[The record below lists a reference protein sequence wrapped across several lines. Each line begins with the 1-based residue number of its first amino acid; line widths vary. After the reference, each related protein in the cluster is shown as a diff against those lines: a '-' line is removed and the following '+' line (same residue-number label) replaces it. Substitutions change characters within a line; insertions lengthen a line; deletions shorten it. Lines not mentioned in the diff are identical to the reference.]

1 MTDATARGEAGSV
14 TFDPASFAE
23 HVSVRIRSLTRS
35 LGPELE
41 MVVAGLVDR
50 PGKRLRSQL
59 VAICASLGVP
69 RDAESVVRAGALVEL
84 LQVASLLHDDV
95 VDQADTR
102 RFAPAAHVSHGVEAA
117 LLGGVA
123 CFALAGVEAA
133 ELGPAT
139 NAVTARAVSD
149 LSRGE
154 MLDVERA
161 FDVKLNEADYLA
173 VVEGKTA
180 PLFRLSCQL
189 GAALGGCEQE
199 VSRAVAAFGGDL
211 GVAFQL
217 LDDCLDIE
225 DAGTGKPGGRDLALG
240 LFGAPILCAL
250 QAAAA
255 DDRELAG
262 LLLSPG
268 FDGSDMRQVCELVER
283 LGGVATARGLAA
295 ERIDQALRALEE
307 VPAGP
312 GREQLEGLAMRLRGA
327 PA

>member
-1 MTDATARGEAGSV
+1 LSDATTEGTGSLAFGLV
-14 TFDPASFAE
+14 SFAE
-23 HVSVRIRSLTRS
+23 QVSERIRSLTRT

-41 MVVAGLVDR
+41 AVVAGLVER

-59 VAICASLGVP
+59 VAHCASLGVP
-69 RDAESVVRAGALVEL
+69 SPHEVVRAGAVVEL

-95 VDQADTR
+95 VDQAETR

-123 CFALAGVEAA
+123 CFALAGLEAA
-133 ELGPAT
+133 ELGAAT
-139 NAVTARAVSD
+139 NAVASRAVAD

-161 FDVKLNEADYLA
+161 FDVGLSTEDYLA

-189 GAALGGCEQE
+189 GAVLGGCETE
-199 VSRAVAAFGGDL
+199 VRRAVAAYGADL
-211 GVAFQL
+211 GVAFQV

-225 DAGTGKPGGRDLALG
+225 AAGTGKPAGRDMALG
-240 LFGAPILCAL
+240 LFGAPVLCAL
-250 QAAAA
+250 QAA

-262 LLLSPG
+262 LLLSPD
-268 FDGSDMRQVCELVER
+268 FDGGDMRRVGELVER
-283 LGGVATARGLAA
+283 HGGITTARALAD
-295 ERIDQALRALEE
+295 ERLDRALGALEA
-307 VPAGP
+307 VPRGP
-312 GREQLEGLAMRLRGA
+312 GRDRLQKVALKLRGA
-327 PA
+327 PG

>member
-1 MTDATARGEAGSV
+1 MSDTAASAAGSAA
-14 TFDPASFAE
+14 FDPAAFAE
-23 HVSVRIRSLTRS
+23 QVSARLRTLTRG

-41 MVVAGLVDR
+41 QVVCGLVER
-50 PGKRLRSQL
+50 PGKRLRSRL
-59 VAICASLGVP
+59 VAICASLGTP
-69 RDAESVVRAGALVEL
+69 ADAQAVVRAGAVVEL

-102 RFAPAAHVSHGVEAA
+102 RFAPAAHVSHGVESA

-123 CFALAGVEAA
+123 CFALAGLEAA
-133 ELGPAT
+133 ELGHAT
-139 NAVTARAVSD
+139 NAVTARAVAD
-149 LSRGE
+149 LARGE

-161 FDVKLNEADYLA
+161 FDVKLNEPDYLA

-180 PLFRLSCQL
+180 PLFRLGCQL
-189 GAALGGCEQE
+189 GTVQGGCDQQ
-199 VSRAVAAFGGDL
+199 VADAVAAFGADL

-240 LFGAPILCAL
+240 IFGAPILCAL
-250 QAAAA
+250 QAAG

-262 LLLSPG
+262 LLLDPD
-268 FDGSDMRQVCELVER
+268 FDGSDMRRVCALVER
-283 LGGVATARGLAA
+283 HRGVATARALAA
-295 ERIDQALRALEE
+295 ERIDRALSVLDA

-312 GREQLEGLAMRLRGA
+312 GREQLAALARQLKGA

>member
-1 MTDATARGEAGSV
+1 MEEAGSAA
-14 TFDPASFAE
+14 FDSAAFADR
-23 HVSVRIRSLTRS
+23 VSERIRSLTRS

-41 MVVAGLVDR
+41 PVVAGLVER

-59 VAICASLGVP
+59 VAHCAAIGEVHP
-69 RDAESVVRAGALVEL
+69 EKVVRAGAVVEL

-95 VDQADTR
+95 VDQAETR
-102 RFAPAAHVSHGVEAA
+102 RHAPSAHVSHGVESA

-123 CFALAGVEAA
+123 CFALAGLEAA
-133 ELGPAT
+133 ELSGPA
-139 NAVTARAVSD
+139 NQVTSRAVAD

-161 FDVKLNEADYLA
+161 FDVELSAADYLA

-180 PLFRLSCQL
+180 PLFRVSCEL
-189 GAALGGCEQE
+189 GAVVGYLPTEAG
-199 VSRAVAAFGGDL
+199 RAVAAFGGDL
-211 GVAFQL
+211 GVAFQV

-225 DAGTGKPGGRDLALG
+225 AAGTGKPAGRDMALG
-240 LFGAPILCAL
+240 LFGAPVLCAL
-250 QAAAA
+250 QAAG

-262 LLLSPG
+262 LLLDPD
-268 FDGSDMRQVCELVER
+268 FDGGDMSRVCELVER
-283 LGGVATARGLAA
+283 HDGIATARALAA
-295 ERIDQALRALEE
+295 ERIERALGALEA

-312 GREQLEGLAMRLRGA
+312 GRERLEALAQQLVGA

>member
-1 MTDATARGEAGSV
+1 LTDATARGTGSAELDLV
-14 TFDPASFAE
+14 SFAD
-23 HVSVRIRSLTRS
+23 HVSERIRSLTRS

-41 MVVAGLVDR
+41 TVVSGLVDR
-50 PGKRLRSQL
+50 PGKRMRSRL
-59 VAICASLGVP
+59 VAICASLGHP
-69 RDAESVVRAGALVEL
+69 GDAQRVVQAGAVVEL

-95 VDQADTR
+95 VDQADVR
-102 RFAPAAHVSHGVEAA
+102 RFAPAAHVSHGVESA

-123 CFALAGVEAA
+123 CFALAGSEAA
-133 ELGPAT
+133 ELGSAA

-149 LSRGE
+149 LARGE

-161 FDVKLNEADYLA
+161 FDVKLSGADYLA

-189 GAALGGCEQE
+189 GAVQGRCGADM
-199 VSRAVAAFGGDL
+199 SRAVALFGADL
-211 GVAFQL
+211 GVAFQV

-250 QAAAA
+250 QAAGG
-255 DDRELAG
+255 DRELAG
-262 LLLSPG
+262 LLLDPD
-268 FDGSDMRQVCELVER
+268 FDGSDMRRVCELVER
-283 LGGVATARGLAA
+283 HGGVAAARAMAA
-295 ERIDQALRALEE
+295 ERTDRALEALE
-307 VPAGP
+307 GVPAGT
-312 GREQLEGLAMRLRGA
+312 GRDRLRELAEQLRGV

>member
-1 MTDATARGEAGSV
+1 MSDATAEETGSLA
-14 TFDPASFAE
+14 FDPVSFAE
-23 HVSVRIRSLTRS
+23 HVSERIRSLTRT

-41 MVVAGLVDR
+41 TVVAGLVER

-59 VAICASLGVP
+59 VAHCASLG
-69 RDAESVVRAGALVEL
+69 DADPHEVVRAGAVVEL

-95 VDQADTR
+95 VDQARTR

-123 CFALAGVEAA
+123 CFALAGQEAA
-133 ELGPAT
+133 ELGAAA
-139 NAVTARAVSD
+139 NAVTSRAVAD

-161 FDVKLNEADYLA
+161 FDVELSAEDYLA

-180 PLFRLSCQL
+180 PLFRCSCQL
-189 GAALGGCEQE
+189 GAVLGGCEAD
-199 VSRAVAAFGGDL
+199 VRRAVAAFGADL

-225 DAGTGKPGGRDLALG
+225 AAGTGKPAGRDMVLG

-250 QAAAA
+250 QAAG
-255 DDRELAG
+255 DRELAV
-262 LLLSPG
+262 LLLSSD
-268 FDGSDMRQVCELVER
+268 FDGDDMRRVGELVER
-283 LGGVATARGLAA
+283 HGGIAAARAVAG
-295 ERIDQALRALEE
+295 ERLDRALGALEA
-307 VPAGP
+307 VPPGP
-312 GREQLEGLAMRLRGA
+312 GRARLEAVALKLRGA

>member
-1 MTDATARGEAGSV
+1 LAESPSRTGSAEV
-14 TFDPASFAE
+14 DPVAFAE
-23 HVSVRIRSLTRS
+23 LVSGRIGALVRT

-41 MVVAGLVDR
+41 TVVTGLVER
-50 PGKRLRSQL
+50 PGKRLRSRL
-59 VAICASLGVP
+59 VAICAALGEP
-69 RDAESVVRAGALVEL
+69 RDPHGVVRAGAVVEL

-95 VDQADTR
+95 VDQAETR
-102 RFAPAAHVSHGVEAA
+102 RFAPAAHVAHGVEAA

-123 CFALAGVEAA
+123 CFALAGAEAA
-133 ELGPAT
+133 ELGSTA
-139 NAVTARAVSD
+139 NALTARAVAD

-154 MLDVERA
+154 LLDVERA
-161 FDVKLNEADYLA
+161 FDVQLSGEDYLA

-189 GAALGGCEQE
+189 GALQGRCDEQ
-199 VSRAVAAFGGDL
+199 VGRAVAAFGGDL

-217 LDDCLDIE
+217 LDDCLDID

-250 QAAAA
+250 QAAG

-262 LLLSPG
+262 LLLDPG
-268 FDGSDMRQVCELVER
+268 FDGSDMRQVCALVER
-283 LGGVATARGLAA
+283 YDGVATTRALAA
-295 ERIDQALRALEE
+295 ARVERALAALEALPPG
-307 VPAGP
+307 PA
-312 GREQLEGLAMRLRGA
+312 REHLRELADQLKGA

>member
-1 MTDATARGEAGSV
+1 LTDTTSTGSAAA
-14 TFDPASFAE
+14 DPVAFAE
-23 HVSVRIRSLTRS
+23 RVGERIRSLTRT

-41 MVVAGLVDR
+41 TVVAVLVDR

-59 VAICASLGVP
+59 VATCASLGDP
-69 RDAESVVRAGALVEL
+69 PDAESVVRAGALVEL

-102 RFAPAAHVSHGVEAA
+102 RFAPAAHVTHGVEVA

-123 CFALAGVEAA
+123 CFALAGSEAA
-133 ELGPAT
+133 ELGSLA
-139 NAVTARAVSD
+139 NALTARAVAD

-161 FDVKLNEADYLA
+161 FDVRLNEADYLA

-189 GAALGGCEQE
+189 GAARGRCDQD
-199 VSRAVAAFGGDL
+199 VSRAVAAFGADL

-250 QAAAA
+250 QAAGEE
-255 DDRELAG
+255 RELAA
-262 LLLSPG
+262 LLLSPD
-268 FDGSDMRQVCELVER
+268 FDGSDMRQVCALVER
-283 LGGVATARGLAA
+283 HGGIATARALAG
-295 ERIDQALRALEE
+295 ERIDRALGALRPLPSGSA
-307 VPAGP
+307 
-312 GREQLEGLAMRLRGA
+312 RDRLEGLAEQLRGA

>member
-1 MTDATARGEAGSV
+1 MTDTPARETGSPEV
-14 TFDPASFAE
+14 DLVSFADQ
-23 HVSVRIRSLTRS
+23 VSGRIRSLTAS

-41 MVVAGLVDR
+41 AVVAGLVAR

-59 VAICASLGVP
+59 VATCASLGDP
-69 RDAESVVRAGALVEL
+69 ADAEGVVRAGALVEL

-123 CFALAGVEAA
+123 CFALAGIEAA
-133 ELGPAT
+133 ELGGT
-139 NAVTARAVSD
+139 VNALTARSVAD

-189 GAALGGCEQE
+189 GAAQGGCEEE
-199 VSRAVAAFGGDL
+199 VADAVAAFGTDL

-255 DDRELAG
+255 DDRELAA
-262 LLLSPG
+262 LLLAPD
-268 FDGSDMRQVCELVER
+268 FDGSDMREVCELVQR
-283 LGGVATARGLAA
+283 YDGVATARALAA
-295 ERIDQALRALEE
+295 ERIDRALTALDA

-312 GREQLEGLAMRLRGA
+312 GRDRLQGLAERLRGA

>member
-1 MTDATARGEAGSV
+1 MTDAAASAAGSV
-14 TFDPASFAE
+14 SVDLAAFAE
-23 HVSVRIRSLTRS
+23 QVSVRIGTLTRG

-41 MVVAGLVDR
+41 RVVAGLVER
-50 PGKRLRSQL
+50 PGKRLRSRL
-59 VAICASLGVP
+59 VALCASLGTP
-69 RDAESVVRAGALVEL
+69 ADARAIVRAGAVVEL
-84 LQVASLLHDDV
+84 LQLASLLHDDV

-102 RFAPAAHVSHGVEAA
+102 RFAPAAHVAHGVESA

-123 CFALAGVEAA
+123 CFALAGLEAA
-133 ELGPAT
+133 ELGHAT

-149 LSRGE
+149 LARGE

-161 FDVKLNEADYLA
+161 FDVKLDEPDYLA

-189 GAALGGCEQE
+189 GALHGRCEQP
-199 VSRAVAAFGGDL
+199 VADAVAAFGADL

-250 QAAAA
+250 QAAGG
-255 DDRELAG
+255 DRELAG
-262 LLLSPG
+262 LLLDPD
-268 FDGSDMRQVCELVER
+268 FDGSDMRRVCELVAR
-283 LGGVATARGLAA
+283 HGGVVTARRLAA
-295 ERIDQALRALEE
+295 ERIDRALGALDPL
-307 VPAGP
+307 PAGP
-312 GREQLEGLAMRLRGA
+312 GREQLEALARQLKGA

>member
-1 MTDATARGEAGSV
+1 MTEPTAREAGSV
-14 TFDPASFAE
+14 AIDPVLLANA
-23 HVSVRIRSLTRS
+23 VSERIRSLTRD

-41 MVVAGLVDR
+41 TVVAGLVER

-59 VAICASLGVP
+59 VAICAALGE
-69 RDAESVVRAGALVEL
+69 AEADGVVRAGAVVEL
-84 LQVASLLHDDV
+84 LQLASLLHDDV
-95 VDQADTR
+95 VDQAETR
-102 RFAPAAHVSHGVEAA
+102 RFAPAAHVEHGVESA

-133 ELGPAT
+133 GLSSTA
-139 NAVTARAVSD
+139 NALTARAVAD
-149 LSRGE
+149 LARGE

-161 FDVKLNEADYLA
+161 FDVKLSEPDYLA

-189 GAALGGCEQE
+189 GALQGRCDAD
-199 VSRAVAAFGGDL
+199 VSRALAAFGADL

-225 DAGTGKPGGRDLALG
+225 AAGSGKPAGRDLALG

-250 QAAAA
+250 QAAP
-255 DDRELAG
+255 DERELAV
-262 LLLSPG
+262 LLLDPE
-268 FDGSDMRQVCELVER
+268 FDGSDMSRVCALVAR
-283 LGGVATARGLAA
+283 HGGVESARALAA
-295 ERIDQALRALEE
+295 ARLDQALAALRA

-312 GREQLEGLAMRLRGA
+312 SRERLEAMVKRLRGE

>member
-1 MTDATARGEAGSV
+1 LTDTTARETGSIE
-14 TFDPASFAE
+14 FDPVAFAE
-23 HVSVRIRSLTRS
+23 HVTARIRAVTAT

-41 MVVAGLVDR
+41 LVVSGLVDR
-50 PGKRLRSQL
+50 PGKQLRSRL
-59 VAICASLGVP
+59 VATCASLGDP
-69 RDAESVVRAGALVEL
+69 RDAQGVVRAGAVVEL

-133 ELGPAT
+133 ELGGT
-139 NAVTARAVSD
+139 INGLTARAVSD

-161 FDVKLNEADYLA
+161 FDVKLSEADYLA

-189 GAALGGCEQE
+189 GAAQGRCGAE
-199 VSRAVAAFGGDL
+199 VSRAVAAFGADL

-250 QAAAA
+250 QAAAD

-262 LLLSPG
+262 LLLAPD

-283 LGGVATARGLAA
+283 LGGVATARALAA
-295 ERIDQALRALEE
+295 ERVDQALGALES
-307 VPAGP
+307 VPPGP
-312 GREQLEGLAMRLRGA
+312 GRDRLEGLATQLRGA

>member
-1 MTDATARGEAGSV
+1 MSDATAKETGSLA
-14 TFDPASFAE
+14 FDPVSFAE
-23 HVSVRIRSLTRS
+23 QVSGRIRSLTRT

-41 MVVAGLVDR
+41 PVVAGLVER

-59 VAICASLGVP
+59 VAHCASLGDP
-69 RDAESVVRAGALVEL
+69 SPHEVVRAGAVVEL

-95 VDQADTR
+95 VDQAQTR
-102 RFAPAAHVSHGVEAA
+102 RFAPSAHVSHGVEAA

-123 CFALAGVEAA
+123 CFALAGYEAA
-133 ELGPAT
+133 ELGAAT
-139 NAVTARAVSD
+139 NAVTSRAVAD

-161 FDVKLNEADYLA
+161 FDVELSAADYLA

-189 GAALGGCEQE
+189 GAMLGGCEPE
-199 VSRAVAAFGGDL
+199 VRRSVAAFGADL
-211 GVAFQL
+211 GVAFQV

-225 DAGTGKPGGRDLALG
+225 AAGTGKPAGRDMALG
-240 LFGAPILCAL
+240 LFGAPVLCAL
-250 QAAAA
+250 QAAE
-255 DDRELAG
+255 DRALAG
-262 LLLSPG
+262 LLLSSD
-268 FDGSDMRQVCELVER
+268 FDGDEMRTVGELVER
-283 LGGVATARGLAA
+283 HGGITAARALAA
-295 ERIDQALRALEE
+295 ERLDRALYALEP

-312 GREQLEGLAMRLRGA
+312 GRDRLEGLAQRLRGT

>member
-1 MTDATARGEAGSV
+1 LSDATAEETGSV
-14 TFDPASFAE
+14 AFDPGSFVE
-23 HVSVRIRSLTRS
+23 QVSGRIRSLTRT

-41 MVVAGLVDR
+41 GVVAGLVER

-59 VAICASLGVP
+59 VAHCASLGDADP
-69 RDAESVVRAGALVEL
+69 REVVRAGAVVEL

-95 VDQADTR
+95 VDQAETR

-123 CFALAGVEAA
+123 CFALAGQEAA
-133 ELGPAT
+133 ELGASA
-139 NAVTARAVSD
+139 NAVTSRAVAD
-149 LSRGE
+149 LARGE

-161 FDVKLNEADYLA
+161 FDVELSAEDYVA

-189 GAALGGCEQE
+189 GAVMGGCQTE
-199 VSRAVAAFGGDL
+199 VRRAVAAFGADL
-211 GVAFQL
+211 GVAFQV

-225 DAGTGKPGGRDLALG
+225 AAGTGKPAGRDMALG
-240 LFGAPILCAL
+240 LFGAPVLCAL
-250 QAAAA
+250 QAAG
-255 DDRELAG
+255 DRELAG
-262 LLLSPG
+262 LLLSSDFG
-268 FDGSDMRQVCELVER
+268 ADDMRRVGELVDR
-283 LGGVATARGLAA
+283 HGGIATARALAA
-295 ERIDQALRALEE
+295 ERLDRALGALEP

-312 GREQLEGLAMRLRGA
+312 GRERLEGLARKLRGA

>member
-1 MTDATARGEAGSV
+1 LSDVTAEEAGSD

-23 HVSVRIRSLTRS
+23 QVSERIRSLTRS

-41 MVVAGLVDR
+41 PVVAGLVER

-59 VAICASLGVP
+59 VAHCASLGGAQ
-69 RDAESVVRAGALVEL
+69 RHEKVVRAGAVVEL

-95 VDQADTR
+95 VDQAETR
-102 RFAPAAHVSHGVEAA
+102 RHAPSAHVSHGVESA

-123 CFALAGVEAA
+123 CFALAGLEAA
-133 ELGPAT
+133 ELGGPA
-139 NAVTARAVSD
+139 NRVTSRAVAD

-161 FDVKLNEADYLA
+161 FDVELDAADYLA

-180 PLFRLSCQL
+180 PQFRVSCEL
-189 GAALGGCEQE
+189 GAVVGHLTSE
-199 VSRAVAAFGGDL
+199 VGRAVAAFGADL
-211 GVAFQL
+211 GVAFQV

-225 DAGTGKPGGRDLALG
+225 AAGTGKPAGRDMALG
-240 LFGAPILCAL
+240 LFGAPVLCAL
-250 QAAAA
+250 QAA
-255 DDRELAG
+255 DDRELAE
-262 LLLSPG
+262 LLLSPD
-268 FDGSDMRQVCELVER
+268 FDDGDMARVGELVER
-283 LGGVATARGLAA
+283 HGGIAAARALAA
-295 ERIDQALRALEE
+295 ERIERALDALEE

-312 GREQLEGLAMRLRGA
+312 GRDRLEAIAQQLVGA

>member
-1 MTDATARGEAGSV
+1 LTDTTARAAGSAE
-14 TFDPASFAE
+14 FDPAAFAE
-23 HVSVRIRSLTRS
+23 RVSERIRSLTRS

-41 MVVAGLVDR
+41 TVVAGLVER
-50 PGKRLRSQL
+50 PGKRLRSRL
-59 VAICASLGVP
+59 VATCAALGDP
-69 RDAESVVRAGALVEL
+69 RDAEGVVRAGAVVEL

-123 CFALAGVEAA
+123 CFALAGMEAA
-133 ELGPAT
+133 ELGPAA
-139 NAVTARAVSD
+139 NGLTARAVAD

-161 FDVKLNEADYLA
+161 FDVKLDEPDYLA

-189 GAALGGCEQE
+189 GAAQGRCAEE
-199 VSRAVAAFGGDL
+199 VGRAVAAFGADL

-250 QAAAA
+250 QAAGPA
-255 DDRELAG
+255 DRELAG
-262 LLLSPG
+262 LLLAPD
-268 FDGSDMRQVCELVER
+268 FDGSDMRQVCALVER
-283 LGGVATARGLAA
+283 HRGVATARALAA
-295 ERIDQALRALEE
+295 ERIDRALGALAA
-307 VPAGP
+307 VPAGW
-312 GREQLEGLAMRLRGA
+312 GRDQLEAVAQQLRAGA